1 VLNSLR
7 HVTAVLGL
15 LSIAAC
21 APLGPDF
28 QEPEQAWL
36 QDWQPQLYG
45 ESPASSATGPVT
57 LDAWWAQFSDPT
69 LSELMRVA
77 RSENPSLRIT
87 GLRILESRALAGI
100 ATGLSYPQVQTVS
113 GNAAWVNQHRA
124 GGDTRDLSSG
134 ELAFNLGWELD
145 FWGRFRRGI
154 ESADAA
160 YFASIAAQRDAQV
173 LLTAQLATLYFNYKT
188 TLQRIE
194 IAERNVAL
202 QERSYQITERR
213 FERGQDSE
221 LDLQQAKSQYLSTL
235 ATIPGL
241 QLALTQTRNALGAL
255 LGRAPG
261 NVPELSAVNSQL
273 PVLEPSALTA
283 IPAQLLLR
291 RPDVRAAAWQAAAQS
306 AQVGIAQ
313 ADLYPAI
320 SLFGVL
326 SWSDNSLNILG
337 ETTQLAMGPRVSW
350 NLFNYGRIENSV
362 RVQDARLQ
370 QALERFRG
378 TALNAARE
386 MDDAASRIARTRDT
400 QDILD
405 QSLVAAE
412 RSLTIATRRYQEG
425 YSSFQ
430 RVLDAQAV
438 TFAQSDRAVINRGQ
452 HVTAVIDLYRALGGG
467 WTAADNATLLPA
479 ALRETMRERT
489 DWGELLDAPLPQE
502 PDNTP

>member
-1 VLNSLR
+1 MLNSLR

-113 GNAAWVNQHRA
+113 GNTAWVNQHRA

-194 IAERNVAL
+194 
-202 QERSYQITERR
+202 TW
-213 FERGQDSE
+213 
-221 LDLQQAKSQYLSTL
+221 
-235 ATIPGL
+235 PC
-241 QLALTQTRNALGAL
+241 RNAATKF
-255 LGRAPG
+255 
-261 NVPELSAVNSQL
+261 
-273 PVLEPSALTA
+273 PS
-283 IPAQLLLR
+283 
-291 RPDVRAAAWQAAAQS
+291 
-306 AQVGIAQ
+306 G
-313 ADLYPAI
+313 DLN
-320 SLFGVL
+320 G
-326 SWSDNSLNILG
+326 
-337 ETTQLAMGPRVSW
+337 
-350 NLFNYGRIENSV
+350 GRIPSSTCNRQS
-362 RVQDARLQ
+362 RSIFLPWQPFPACSSPSPRPATHWARCWV
-370 QALERFRG
+370 
-378 TALNAARE
+378 ARPA
-386 MDDAASRIARTRDT
+386 MCLS
-400 QDILD
+400 
-405 QSLVAAE
+405 SL
-412 RSLTIATRRYQEG
+412 R
-425 YSSFQ
+425 
-430 RVLDAQAV
+430 
-438 TFAQSDRAVINRGQ
+438 
-452 HVTAVIDLYRALGGG
+452 
-467 WTAADNATLLPA
+467 
-479 ALRETMRERT
+479 
-489 DWGELLDAPLPQE
+489 
-502 PDNTP
+502 